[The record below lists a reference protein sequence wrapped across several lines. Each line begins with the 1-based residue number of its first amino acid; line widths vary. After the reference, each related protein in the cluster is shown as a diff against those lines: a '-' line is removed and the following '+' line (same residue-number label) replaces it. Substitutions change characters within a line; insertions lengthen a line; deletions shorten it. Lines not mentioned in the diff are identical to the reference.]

1 MVLFSEQYYFTKV
14 GSGVRPFLFPV
25 FHRIIP
31 DMSRSIIIIVL
42 SLLTALF
49 PHLGFPGNIKNTA
62 VTLLSLGIAVLG
74 YMAYR
79 SARAEN
85 ARKQYE
91 EYSMADESTDT
102 LPE

>member
-1 MVLFSEQYYFTKV
+1 
-14 GSGVRPFLFPV
+14 
-25 FHRIIP
+25 
-31 DMSRSIIIIVL
+31 MSRFIMIIVL
-42 SLLTALF
+42 SLLAALF
-49 PHLGFPGNIKNTA
+49 PHLGFPGSIKNTA

-79 SARAEN
+79 HARAEN